1 MVDFNALAGTVVQ
14 LYQSDGKLNDADALL
29 IEEKYNLD
37 TFGHEGATQICE
49 GVNTHGLLSSDD
61 NLDEF
66 SADDQKNLIS
76 FIGAKPRDARNEIT
90 ARLSA
95 ESGVSCDSFSIFFRL
110 DDPNIPGEY
119 RYEFIDLAKK
129 GGREN
134 EVDVCDLSLLAG
146 GAFFFDFQKESFM
159 NKANYMKTVEVPG
172 AWPWSDPV
180 KEQVFDYEKFYKQL
194 LVAKCGF
201 HFPTLEE
208 TARLEEVDVTTY
220 LAQLHSDTEEWVL
233 DSRLSNSTALL
244 DAISNLRAEFG
255 FKAIRG
261 GDDYFLGIRDNSQLL
276 PVYGVAGVSD
286 YKSIITFPKQ
296 QSYLVTHVDSNWKIK
311 MEYFDYEGNQQWY
324 LTADCSALL
333 RKDTNPAGVEE
344 YIYRRLKTLNR
355 DEQKSQLADI
365 SIPISTNLTNSVWH
379 DLVDVPWDER
389 DDSGAKSLFP
399 LFVQYIGLYEKII
412 YSLPS

>member
-49 GVNTHGLLSSDD
+49 VVNTHGVLSSDD

-95 ESGVSCDSFSIFFRL
+95 ESGVSCDSFSLFFRL

-129 GGREN
+129 GGRE
-134 EVDVCDLSLLAG
+134 
-146 GAFFFDFQKESFM
+146 K
-159 NKANYMKTVEVPG
+159 
-172 AWPWSDPV
+172 
-180 KEQVFDYEKFYKQL
+180 
-194 LVAKCGF
+194 
-201 HFPTLEE
+201 
-208 TARLEEVDVTTY
+208 EVDVTTY

-311 MEYFDYEGNQQWY
+311 MEYFDYEGNQKWY

-344 YIYRRLKTLNR
+344 
-355 DEQKSQLADI
+355 
-365 SIPISTNLTNSVWH
+365 
-379 DLVDVPWDER
+379 
-389 DDSGAKSLFP
+389 
-399 LFVQYIGLYEKII
+399 
-412 YSLPS
+412 